1 MLKPLLLSEV
11 QAALNGRLVDADCR
25 FNGVSID
32 SRAITQ
38 G

>member
-11 QAALNGRLVDADCR
+11 AVALQGRVVEADCR

-32 SRAITQ
+32 SRAIT
-38 G
+38 